1 MKEDLIIEWFDS
13 HWNNFEVIFESDA
26 YYSES
31 WGPEYKGII
40 EIKKWFNDW
49 HEHFKLD
56 KWEIKQFIHTNKH
69 SIVEWH
75 FSCIDLDGVHEFDG
89 ISLIEWSPNSLIKSL
104 KEFGSSLPK
113 YDPFEQL

>member
-1 MKEDLIIEWFDS
+1 MKEDLIIEWFQSWFDS

-89 ISLIEWSPNSLIKSL
+89 ISLIEWSPNSLDRKSVV
-104 KEFGSSLPK
+104 
-113 YDPFEQL
+113 

>member
-1 MKEDLIIEWFDS
+1 M
-13 HWNNFEVIFESDA
+13 
-26 YYSES
+26 
-31 WGPEYKGII
+31 YKR
-40 EIKKWFNDW
+40 
-49 HEHFKLD
+49 
-56 KWEIKQFIHTNKH
+56 Q
-69 SIVEWH
+69 VEWH

>member
-1 MKEDLIIEWFDS
+1 MKEDLIIEWFQSWFDS

-56 KWEIKQFIHTNKH
+56 KWEIKQF
-69 SIVEWH
+69 
-75 FSCIDLDGVHEFDG
+75 DG